1 MYHSNITVWDLV
13 LEGPGQA
20 GAAQVIGY
28 LCRDGDAQGHVGLGW
43 AGLKWDSWA
52 HGQSGE
58 RPQGQLVRGSKA
70 Y

>member
-1 MYHSNITVWDLV
+1 MYHSNITVWDL
-13 LEGPGQA
+13 LFEGLGQA
-20 GAAQVIGY
+20 GAAQVIRY
-28 LCRDGDAQGHVGLGW
+28 LCRDGDPKATLGW